1 MRILGYLDH
10 PVFKVTVFK
19 TDTRLSIKFEN
30 GDFEQ
35 TFKFRPIEQCN
46 SLKEIGQLLDD
57 DFLEQVN
64 QRFTKMKVDFGNT
77 FSRNIQTADEDDEF
91 PDII

>member
-1 MRILGYLDH
+1 MRIFGYLDH
-10 PVFKVTVFK
+10 PVYKVTVFK

-35 TFKFRPIEQCN
+35 TYKFRPTAQTN
-46 SLKEIGQLLDD
+46 SLKEINHLLDD
-57 DFLEQVN
+57 EFLQQVGSRFAAMKTDFN
-64 QRFTKMKVDFGNT
+64 QT
-77 FSRNIQTADEDDEF
+77 FNRNIEEPEEDEF